1 MIADVSNFCAPNVN
15 VLLFGD
21 ASLSAYINR
30 LNFHAVQKFI
40 LKSKRFRPN
49 YDLTDSVLSET

>member
-21 ASLSAYINR
+21 ASLQSI
-30 LNFHAVQKFI
+30 LIGSFSVQP
-40 LKSKRFRPN
+40 KSVYKN
-49 YDLTDSVLSET
+49 QSDSGQTMT

>member
-1 MIADVSNFCAPNVN
+1 MIADVSNFCAPTVN

-21 ASLSAYINR
+21 ASLSVNIHR
-30 LNFHAVQKFI
+30 LIFCAVHKFI

-49 YDLTDSVLSET
+49 NDLIDSVISET